1 MREFKESRECWLLQ
15 EFQKALKRESSQN
28 IMVECGEEGSGDGK
42 LIINNEEIEV
52 QIVTA
57 EKTLYEKS
65 ALAEKSGLVKVYDLK
80 PIEWIKNALKLKA
93 EKNYSNE
100 KELVILIDFGYLD
113 SINKEYLLNTILKDK
128 EIIKFAKQFRDVYIL
143 SPSDNSSFITRS
155 NSQKEPILVKI

>member
-57 EKTLYEKS
+57 EKTLYENDS
-65 ALAEKSGLVKVYDLK
+65 
-80 PIEWIKNALKLKA
+80 WTTNAQ
-93 EKNYSNE
+93 
-100 KELVILIDFGYLD
+100 G
-113 SINKEYLLNTILKDK
+113 
-128 EIIKFAKQFRDVYIL
+128 
-143 SPSDNSSFITRS
+143 
-155 NSQKEPILVKI
+155 